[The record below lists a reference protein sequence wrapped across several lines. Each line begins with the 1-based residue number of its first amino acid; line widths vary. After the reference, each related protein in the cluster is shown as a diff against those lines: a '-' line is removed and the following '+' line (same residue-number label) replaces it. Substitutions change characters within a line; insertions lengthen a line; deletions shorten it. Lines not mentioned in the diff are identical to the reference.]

1 MQIKVMRKGEQFI
14 GIQDGWII
22 LKRKRGDIRMIRL
35 EQDEDGYRIIPEQ
48 EILITYGDNEI
59 SVGDIDTDVEI
70 TNF

>member
-14 GIQDGWII
+14 GIQDGWIL

-35 EQDEDGYRIIPEQ
+35 EQDDDGYRIIPEQ

-59 SVGDIDTDVEI
+59 SVGDMDKDVEVI
-70 TNF
+70 NF